1 MLDIQSQKICENDL
15 VVYIQ
20 NKRGDKP
27 RLEYAIVETE
37 NAKSII
43 VRFVNGEKNRLTY
56 SHRSFADGR
65 MNNLVVITHR
75 PVAPYYAVAFDCTDY
90 PVFEGDK
97 VAFME
102 VPSQGFST
110 SLVIGK
116 VSKLS
121 ADSITIVVNSKAEQK
136 YMRKPDQV
144 VVVEPLQAI

>member
-1 MLDIQSQKICENDL
+1 MVDIQSQKICENDL

-20 NKRGDKP
+20 NNRGEKP
-27 RLEYAIVETE
+27 RMVDAIVESE
-37 NAKSII
+37 NERSII
-43 VRFVNGEKNRLTY
+43 VRLVNGETNRLTY

-65 MNNLVVITHR
+65 LNNLVVIKPR
-75 PVAPYYAVAFDCTDY
+75 PVAPYYASAFDCTDY

-121 ADSITIVVNSKAEQK
+121 ADSITIVVKAKTEQK

-144 VVVEPLQAI
+144 VVVEVSQY